1 MFFFSILFG
10 ANRTF
15 SHTSCFVLFLLCSI
29 SDTMSCYNRGL
40 CNEDSPSG
48 RPRIRKAAIALL
60 AVSLGAAQG
69 FTTTQRHVRVS
80 SRRHYRQEDMTIH
93 ANDILNFQQTG
104 KLPTWLAE
112 PRAHLYEE
120 NVGRLRDIMLNS
132 FFTENEILKLV
143 YAIQE
148 AAGGDRNKMAG
159 AAEFCLILV
168 ETMEMG
174 IQALLAGVFHYCSC
188 VTAREES
195 LLTESPMDVWDHQEY
210 KGLDSFG
217 EHAVDIAEDAARL
230 KRLEMV
236 AAEIMSS
243 PRKSGRVTPDKH
255 DSENL
260 QRLLLTES
268 KEWRALAIRSAACL
282 YRMRGIEKSL
292 HGRLTPEAVRVSRE
306 ALHIFAPLASRL
318 GMHRLKNE
326 LEGTAFQLLYRRQY
340 EAVSS
345 LSRVRQVEDAA
356 AIKESMQHVLESV
369 TEDVREMLRNDPE
382 FVNMAE
388 NLSISARVKEP
399 YSLWKKM
406 LRDST
411 DHVLDVPDA
420 LALRI
425 VFDAQKDTDDE
436 ESELT
441 RAKERALCYYVREL
455 CTSRWRPQPGNGR
468 FKDYIEKP
476 KPNGYQSLHYT
487 AVTNWHG
494 QDWTME
500 FQIRSGEMHRVAE
513 YGLASHWD
521 YKAQWSTNDEN
532 DNHYSD
538 AYLQSLQEY
547 HWRQNAEANQ
557 RDAESAMLDEPS
569 SLPSPFL
576 SDEDESKMRSD
587 RIRARTERLA
597 PYIEALSEAQ
607 SNMSLE
613 QVFVFLSHSEDTGM
627 HTEGKVLAL
636 PAGACVL
643 DALREGEKV
652 LGRQL
657 NWRQERSLVS
667 HNGIMAS
674 VTQKLKNGDIL
685 TVPVHAEARP

>member
-1 MFFFSILFG
+1 
-10 ANRTF
+10 
-15 SHTSCFVLFLLCSI
+15 
-29 SDTMSCYNRGL
+29 
-40 CNEDSPSG
+40 
-48 RPRIRKAAIALL
+48 L
-60 AVSLGAAQG
+60 AVSLGATDG
-69 FTTTQRHVRVS
+69 FTAIQRHQQRRIS
-80 SRRHYRQEDMTIH
+80 SRRYYRQVDNEFTIESNNILGH
-93 ANDILNFQQTG
+93 AIQPQQ
-104 KLPTWLAE
+104 LPTWLAE
-112 PRAHLYEE
+112 NRAHLYEK
-120 NVGRLRDIMLNS
+120 NVGMLRDSMLDS
-132 FFTENEILKLV
+132 FFAENETLKLV

-148 AAGGDRNKMAG
+148 ASSGDHNKMAG
-159 AAEFCLILV
+159 ASEFCLILV

-174 IQALLAGVFHYCSC
+174 INSLIAAAFHYCSC
-188 VTAREES
+188 VTAREQS
-195 LLTESPMDVWDHQEY
+195 LLAPSSSSSSPSEVWNQQEHP
-210 KGLDSFG
+210 GLASFG
-217 EHAVDIAEDAARL
+217 EHAVDIARDAASL

-236 AAEIMSS
+236 AADIMQSS
-243 PRKSGRVTPDKH
+243 RNSGRVSPDAR

-292 HGRLTPEAVRVSRE
+292 VNGELTPEAVRVSRE

-326 LEGTAFQLLYRRQY
+326 LEGTAFKLLYRRQY

-345 LSRVRQVEDAA
+345 LSRVRRGVSEQDAA
-356 AIKESMQHVLESV
+356 IIQDSMQHVLEDV
-369 TEDVREMLRNDPE
+369 AENVREMLRNDPD
-382 FVNMAE
+382 FSSMAE
-388 NLSISARVKEP
+388 HVSVTARVKEP

-425 VFDAQKDTDDE
+425 VFDARVDFEDE
-436 ESELT
+436 EPELT

-455 CTSRWRPQPGNGR
+455 CTSRWRPQPGDGR

-494 QDWTME
+494 KEWTME

-521 YKAQWSTNDEN
+521 YKAQWAKEDREN
-532 DNHYSD
+532 DSHYSD
-538 AYLQSLQEY
+538 AYLQSLQEW
-547 HWRQNAEANQ
+547 HWQQNSEMNYQ
-557 RDAESAMLDEPS
+557 WDASAAQNMEPS
-569 SLPSPFL
+569 FL
-576 SDEDESKMRSD
+576 SDEAEVKIRAD
-587 RIRARTERLA
+587 RIRARTEQLA

-613 QVFVFLSHSEDTGM
+613 HVFVFLSHSQDTT
-627 HTEGKVLAL
+627 HSEGKVLAL

-643 DALREGEKV
+643 DALREGERT
-652 LGRQL
+652 LGLQL
-657 NWRQERSLVS
+657 NWREERSLVS
-667 HNGIMAS
+667 HNGSMAN

-685 TVPVHAEARP
+685 TVPVQISA

>member
-1 MFFFSILFG
+1 MCIERGAGSILFQYSVWRQQNFHLTP
-10 ANRTF
+10 AVFCFSFSATF
-15 SHTSCFVLFLLCSI
+15 TDIMFCS
-29 SDTMSCYNRGL
+29 NRGIS
-40 CNEDSPSG
+40 NADSPSC

-69 FTTTQRHVRVS
+69 FTTIQRHDRHGVS
-80 SRRHYRQEDMTIH
+80 SRRYYRQEDLTIH
-93 ANDILNFQQTG
+93 ANEILNFQQTG
-104 KLPTWLAE
+104 TLPTWLAE

-120 NVGRLRDIMLNS
+120 HVRRLRDSMLNS
-132 FFTENEILKLV
+132 FFTENETLKLV

-148 AAGGDRNKMAG
+148 ASGGDRNKMAG

-188 VTAREES
+188 VTAREEA
-195 LLTESPMDVWDHQEY
+195 LLTASPMDVWDHQEHN
-210 KGLDSFG
+210 GLDSFG
-217 EHAVDIAEDAARL
+217 DHAVDIAEDAARL

-236 AAEIMSS
+236 ASEIMSS

-292 HGRLTPEAVRVSRE
+292 VHGRLTPEAVRVSRE

-345 LSRVRQVEDAA
+345 MSRVRQVEDPA
-356 AIKESMQHVLESV
+356 AIKESMQHVLEDV
-369 TEDVREMLRNDPE
+369 TEGVREMLRNDPE

-388 NLSISARVKEP
+388 NVSISARVKEP

-411 DHVLDVPDA
+411 DHVLDVPDS

-425 VFDAQKDTDDE
+425 VFDAQRDTDDE

-455 CTSRWRPQPGNGR
+455 CTNRWRPQPGNGR

-521 YKAQWSTNDEN
+521 YKAQWSTNDES
-532 DNHYSD
+532 DNHYAD

-547 HWRQNAEANQ
+547 HWRQNAETNQ
-557 RDAESAMLDEPS
+557 RDAVAYNGGRTITLSYRRGRRQDAM
-569 SLPSPFL
+569 
-576 SDEDESKMRSD
+576 
-587 RIRARTERLA
+587 
-597 PYIEALSEAQ
+597 
-607 SNMSLE
+607 
-613 QVFVFLSHSEDTGM
+613 
-627 HTEGKVLAL
+627 
-636 PAGACVL
+636 
-643 DALREGEKV
+643 
-652 LGRQL
+652 
-657 NWRQERSLVS
+657 
-667 HNGIMAS
+667 
-674 VTQKLKNGDIL
+674 
-685 TVPVHAEARP
+685 